1 MGCCKPEPLLGN
13 KIHINKGKR
22 GREHPGY
29 HSSPHKFPPLAL
41 PLGLVAQ
48 VLEGVLD
55 LPQGV
60 PLEEFGLERSKPL
73 VTRAS
78 ALRSA
83 QGVGRMER

>member
-1 MGCCKPEPLLGN
+1 M
-13 KIHINKGKR
+13 
-22 GREHPGY
+22 
-29 HSSPHKFPPLAL
+29 
-41 PLGLVAQ
+41 
-48 VLEGVLD
+48 EGVLD

-60 PLEEFGLERSKPL
+60 PLEGFGLERSKPL